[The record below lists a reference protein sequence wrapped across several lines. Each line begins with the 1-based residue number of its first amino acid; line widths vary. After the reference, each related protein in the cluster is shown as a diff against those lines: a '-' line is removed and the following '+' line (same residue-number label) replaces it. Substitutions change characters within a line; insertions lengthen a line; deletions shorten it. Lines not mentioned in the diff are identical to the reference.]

1 MGLEPWY
8 NIRLLTTAC
17 ICGTMNLT
25 KCEKAVTEVAGE
37 VNSIQRIR
45 LDLESCV
52 GKRVKLRANRGRKK
66 IVEAEGIIENT
77 YPKLF
82 VVKLDDSHSLDRLSY
97 TYADVLTKTVEV
109 TVGDCVIGQNSAANE

>member
-1 MGLEPWY
+1 MSS
-8 NIRLLTTAC
+8 
-17 ICGTMNLT
+17 M
-25 KCEKAVTEVAGE
+25 AVG
-37 VNSIQRIR
+37 VNSIQQIR

-66 IVEAEGIIENT
+66 IVEAEGVIENT

-82 VVKLDDSHSLDRLSY
+82 VVKLDESHSIERLSY

-109 TVGDCVIGQNSAANE
+109 TVDDCIIGESSAANA